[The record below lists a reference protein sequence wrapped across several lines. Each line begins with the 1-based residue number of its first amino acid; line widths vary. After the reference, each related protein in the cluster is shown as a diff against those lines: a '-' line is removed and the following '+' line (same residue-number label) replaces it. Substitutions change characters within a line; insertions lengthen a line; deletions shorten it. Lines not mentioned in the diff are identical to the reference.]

1 MPRGSPRGRKCYYLT
16 VRQFKEATG
25 KIFVDTYF
33 PQLSEDASREMLG
46 NIRGASED
54 HLETLT

>member
-1 MPRGSPRGRKCYYLT
+1 
-16 VRQFKEATG
+16 VRHFKEGTG

-33 PQLSEDASREMLG
+33 PQVSEDASREMLG

-54 HLETLT
+54 LLETLT